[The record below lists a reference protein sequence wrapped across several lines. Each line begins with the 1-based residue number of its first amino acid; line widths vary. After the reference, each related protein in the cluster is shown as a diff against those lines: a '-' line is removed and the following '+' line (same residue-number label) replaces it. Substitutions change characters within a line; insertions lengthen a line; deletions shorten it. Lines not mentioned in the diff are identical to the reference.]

1 MSHLAPQA
9 AIFSPSAARAAAS
22 TAKDWAYVDAWL
34 RRQFAAL
41 RQGQV
46 QQGHGQDGSPA
57 TAPQNQS
64 NISKPTTTSPP
75 PFERNPE
82 TLEALLSLIAANEEA
97 DEDRDRL
104 ARLESAAL
112 SEVRAAEDDKDG
124 RRRRLRRQQKQKKK
138 KRQQQRHNTASSSD
152 LGGDG
157 SDDDNENDNDGDS
170 NGDNDGHDDNNDN
183 DNDDT
188 KTATRSLPVHGDLLA
203 DDLLH
208 ALDESLTKEGQAALD
223 ALADVSLSLGTA
235 ADPSPPRLAARFVEL
250 QGRAH
255 DTEILLRRVELL
267 RSYVSAESARLSA
280 FLEELRQAPQYR
292 LVEDQDQNQDQGSKG
307 SNAELERAVRAAAA
321 RLPEL
326 RRHVEALA
334 GAVGV
339 PPLTVEEVRGD
350 EDAYLDLLARKK
362 DLDAQVRAFA
372 GLPPDVEAARVELE
386 SLRAQL
392 REATETRDANFEM
405 LVERESPVKV
415 RTSRRF

>member
-9 AIFSPSAARAAAS
+9 AIFSPSVARAAAS

-34 RRQFAAL
+34 RRQFATL
-41 RQGQV
+41 RQGQG
-46 QQGHGQDGSPA
+46 QGQDA
-57 TAPQNQS
+57 TAAPQNQS
-64 NISKPTTTSPP
+64 NISKPTTSSPP
-75 PFERNPE
+75 SFERNPE

-112 SEVRAAEDDKDG
+112 SEIRAAEDEKEG
-124 RRRRLRRQQKQKKK
+124 RRRQRRRQ
-138 KRQQQRHNTASSSD
+138 RQQRTSSD
-152 LGGDG
+152 PSGDG
-157 SDDDNENDNDGDS
+157 
-170 NGDNDGHDDNNDN
+170 GDNDKDDEYN
-183 DNDDT
+183 DNDDDDKHT
-188 KTATRSLPVHGDLLA
+188 TQPGPDPVHGDLLA
-203 DDLLH
+203 EDLLH
-208 ALDESLTKEGQAALD
+208 ALDASLTKEGQAALD

-235 ADPSPPRLAARFVEL
+235 ADPSPPHLASRFVEL

-255 DTEILLRRVELL
+255 ETELLLRRIELL
-267 RSYVSAESARLSA
+267 RAYVSSESARLSA
-280 FLEELRQAPQYR
+280 FLDELRRAPQYR
-292 LVEDQDQNQDQGSKG
+292 LTPPAEILGKG
-307 SNAELERAVRAAAA
+307 NAELERAVRAAAA

-326 RRHVEALA
+326 RRHVDALER
-334 GAVGV
+334 AVGV

-350 EDAYLDLLARKK
+350 EEAYLDLLARKK

-386 SLRAQL
+386 GLRAQL
-392 REATETRDANFEM
+392 REATERRDANFEM